1 VAVAQV
7 LRSTAAVWGSIDL
20 HRGIRDLSDA
30 GTRLGMG
37 AGRDQLPSGLQQ
49 KSPLLPRYLPNEV
62 EFNDVLKK
70 NHSVGLQRRTKAPI
84 QVRPFDNDRSVCLDR
99 QTCDQGFRGTVLSV

>member
-1 VAVAQV
+1 
-7 LRSTAAVWGSIDL
+7 LRSTAAVWGLIDL

-30 GTRLGMG
+30 RTRPGTG

-49 KSPLLPRYLPNEV
+49 KSPLLARYLPNEV

-70 NHSVGLQRRTKAPI
+70 NHSVGLQRRTKAPT
-84 QVRPFDNDRSVCLDR
+84 QVRPFDIHR
-99 QTCDQGFRGTVLSV
+99 